1 MTETFGSSGAHVG
14 GTTPTSGTTSTG
26 SSSTGTTGTGSIGTE
41 PTSTGSSA
49 TRDVAKD
56 EAKGVAQDAV
66 QGGKQTAETAKQ
78 QAGEV
83 AGEAKNQARALVDQ
97 TREELASQSSQQQ
110 QRAATGLRSMADEL
124 SSMVNGQGGTGGV
137 ASDLARQASE
147 RVQTVADW
155 IEQREPR
162 DLLLEVQRF
171 ARQRPGAFLA
181 AAGVLGFIGGRVT
194 RGAVDEHRDSSDSE
208 GLYSASQ
215 SAGYSTGYESATTYR
230 SATTDYETG
239 GTYAGSA
246 GAAGSSYGS
255 GQVSTAPGTTA
266 PATTTGAAS
275 GVGVTGAGAAGS
287 QVGSSY
293 DYAEPAGSA
302 GLSSTT
308 ESVSRT
314 APHGDATASFSPTA
328 PMTGKGENPSEQS
341 LIEDPAGQDRFG
353 GRGGQDPI

>member
-14 GTTPTSGTTSTG
+14 GTSPTMTTTGSG
-26 SSSTGTTGTGSIGTE
+26 SSS
-41 PTSTGSSA
+41 
-49 TRDVAKD
+49 TRDVAKE

-97 TREELASQSSQQQ
+97 TREQLASQGSEQQ
-110 QRAATGLRSMADEL
+110 QRAASGLRTMADEL
-124 SSMVNGQGGTGGV
+124 TSMVNGQGGTGGV

-171 ARQRPGAFLA
+171 ARQRPGTFLA
-181 AAGVLGFIGGRVT
+181 AAGVLGFIGGRMT
-194 RGAVDEHRDSSDSE
+194 RGAVDEHRDSSASGEDI
-208 GLYSASQ
+208 YSASQ
-215 SAGYSTGYESATTYR
+215 SAGYSTGYESATTYQ
-230 SATTDYETG
+230 STTGYET
-239 GTYAGSA
+239 
-246 GAAGSSYGS
+246 GSSYGS
-255 GQVSTAPGTTA
+255 GQVSTAPGTTT
-266 PATTTGAAS
+266 PATTAGAAS
-275 GVGVTGAGAAGS
+275 GVGITGAGVAGS

-328 PMTGKGENPSEQS
+328 PMTGKGENPSES
-341 LIEDPAGQDRFG
+341 ALIEDPAGQDRFG